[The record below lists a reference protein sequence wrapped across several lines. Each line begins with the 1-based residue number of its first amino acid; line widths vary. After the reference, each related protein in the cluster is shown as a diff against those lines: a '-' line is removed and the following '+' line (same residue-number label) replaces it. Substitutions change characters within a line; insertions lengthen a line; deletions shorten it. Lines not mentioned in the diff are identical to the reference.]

1 MTLPFI
7 VGLSRKLAS
16 VIAKN
21 IWASGFEASPASVA
35 GIAASRFTSS
45 AMKSQKY
52 KAARINRIAIAVNG
66 IDHRPLF
73 AADLGDFGDVF
84 SFSARPQLA
93 QKAASPAEAA
103 PHEAHN

>member
-7 VGLSRKLAS
+7 AGLSRKFAS

-21 IWASGFEASPASVA
+21 IWALGFEASPASVA
-35 GIAASRFTSS
+35 GISASRFKSS

-52 KAARINRIAIAVNG
+52 KAATTNTIAIAING
-66 IDHRPLF
+66 TDHRPLF
-73 AADLGDFGDVF
+73 AADLRDFAAIFG
-84 SFSARPQLA
+84 FSARPQLA
-93 QKAASPAEAA
+93 QKAASLAEAA